1 MKIRVLLAGRNAV
14 VMDDFFYNMSE
25 VLECQSTSTRV
36 EDINSHLRYFKPD
49 IFMYCL
55 KDEAEEVLERISE
68 VFRKLKKLEVS
79 CGIIGDNDKCEKFTS
94 TVKEAPD
101 LVLARPLTA
110 KLIMDTISK
119 FIQEKREN
127 ATENTDEET
136 APESAAQAPAAAKAK
151 GKPARRHVTVIDD
164 DLRML
169 RVVKEYLHG
178 EYDVATA
185 INSKTAM
192 KFLESKSTD
201 IILLDYVMPD
211 EDGPAVYA
219 KIRALPAHEKTPIVF
234 LTGMSEREKIHK
246 VMELHP
252 QGYLLKPIV
261 RERLIETIENLLN
274 K

>member
-1 MKIRVLLAGRNAV
+1 MKIRVLLAGRNTV
-14 VMDDFFYNMSE
+14 IMDDFFYNMSE

-55 KDEAEEVLERISE
+55 KDEAEEILERISE
-68 VFRKLKKLEVS
+68 VFGKLKKLEVS
-79 CGIIGDNDKCEKFTS
+79 CGIIGDNDKCEKFTN
-94 TVKEAPD
+94 TAQVAPD

-110 KLIMDTISK
+110 KVIMDKINK
-119 FIQEKREN
+119 FIEEKKEDAPADGN
-127 ATENTDEET
+127 GEASSDPT
-136 APESAAQAPAAAKAK
+136 APVTAAVKQ
-151 GKPARRHVTVIDD
+151 KPARRHITVIDD

-185 INSKTAM
+185 INGKTAM
-192 KFLESKSTD
+192 KFLESKPTD

-274 K
+274 R

>member
-1 MKIRVLLAGRNAV
+1 MKIRVLLAGKNSV
-14 VMDDFFYNMSE
+14 VMDDFFYNMGE
-25 VLECQSTSTRV
+25 VLECQSTSTRI
-36 EDINSHLRYFKPD
+36 EDINSHMRYFKPD
-49 IFMYCL
+49 IFLYCL

-68 VFRKLKKLEVS
+68 VFGKLRKLEVS
-79 CGIIGDNDKCEKFTS
+79 CGIIGDNDKCEKFTN
-94 TVKEAPD
+94 TVQVAPE

-110 KLIMDTISK
+110 KLIMDKINK
-119 FIQEKREN
+119 LIEEKKGDAPVN
-127 ATENTDEET
+127 GDEEA
-136 APESAAQAPAAAKAK
+136 APEPAVQAPVTAQVKE
-151 GKPARRHVTVIDD
+151 KPVRRHITVIDD

-169 RVVKEYLHG
+169 RVLKEYLHR

-185 INSKTAM
+185 INGKTAL

-201 IILLDYVMPD
+201 LILLDYVMPE

-219 KIRALPAHEKTPIVF
+219 KIRALPAYEKTPIVF
-234 LTGMSEREKIHK
+234 LTGMSEREKIRK

-274 K
+274 R